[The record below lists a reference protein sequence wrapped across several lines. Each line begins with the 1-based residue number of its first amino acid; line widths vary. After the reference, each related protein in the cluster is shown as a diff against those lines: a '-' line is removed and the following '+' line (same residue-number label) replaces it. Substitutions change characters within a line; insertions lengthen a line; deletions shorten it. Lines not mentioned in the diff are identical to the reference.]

1 MDYTGDGARVG
12 TKSSDGGPAVT
23 EGGPGDRAG
32 LEAGDVITEV
42 DGRRIHSGDELIVKT
57 RAHRPGDRLELTV
70 ERDGRESPY
79 RWCSDPRTAT
89 KRIERGPS
97 EDRLTETSQRR
108 PQTALHKANNPENRP
123 PARTRSPR
131 DSTGRTGTAG
141 TVDPARTTEDPHRP
155 PRAEDRGHRKEL
167 QVFNDIGPLEL
178 ITLVVLAVLVFGPDK
193 LPKVIQDVMRTV
205 RKIRE
210 FSESAKQ
217 DIRSELG
224 PEFKDFEFEDLNPK
238 TFIRKQLD
246 NDELGL
252 KEIRNGFD
260 LKKEM
265 AEVTD
270 SVHSTDTPAASSSG
284 GRIDMTKKPEE
295 PGEDNR
301 PPFDA
306 DAT

>member
-1 MDYTGDGARVG
+1 M
-12 TKSSDGGPAVT
+12 
-23 EGGPGDRAG
+23 
-32 LEAGDVITEV
+32 
-42 DGRRIHSGDELIVKT
+42 
-57 RAHRPGDRLELTV
+57 
-70 ERDGRESPY
+70 
-79 RWCSDPRTAT
+79 
-89 KRIERGPS
+89 
-97 EDRLTETSQRR
+97 
-108 PQTALHKANNPENRP
+108 
-123 PARTRSPR
+123 
-131 DSTGRTGTAG
+131 
-141 TVDPARTTEDPHRP
+141 
-155 PRAEDRGHRKEL
+155 
-167 QVFNDIGPLEL
+167 FNDIGPLEL
-178 ITLVVLAVLVFGPDK
+178 VTLVVLAVLVFGPDK
-193 LPKVIQDVMRTV
+193 LPKLIQDVTRTI

-270 SVHSTDTPAASSSG
+270 AVHGRESDSSSSASSSSSGSSG
-284 GRIDMTKKPEE
+284 GRIDMTKKDDD
-295 PGEDNR
+295 GKDDR
-301 PPFDA
+301 PVFDA

>member
-1 MDYTGDGARVG
+1 M
-12 TKSSDGGPAVT
+12 
-23 EGGPGDRAG
+23 
-32 LEAGDVITEV
+32 
-42 DGRRIHSGDELIVKT
+42 
-57 RAHRPGDRLELTV
+57 
-70 ERDGRESPY
+70 
-79 RWCSDPRTAT
+79 
-89 KRIERGPS
+89 
-97 EDRLTETSQRR
+97 
-108 PQTALHKANNPENRP
+108 
-123 PARTRSPR
+123 
-131 DSTGRTGTAG
+131 
-141 TVDPARTTEDPHRP
+141 
-155 PRAEDRGHRKEL
+155 
-167 QVFNDIGPLEL
+167 FNDIGPLEL
-178 ITLVVLAVLVFGPDK
+178 VTLVVLAVLVFGPDK
-193 LPKVIQDVMRTV
+193 LPKMIQDVTRTI

-217 DIRSELG
+217 DIRNELG

-270 SVHSTDTPAASSSG
+270 AVHSRESESPSSPSSPSSSAG
-284 GRIDMTKKPEE
+284 GTVDMTKKPEK
-295 PGEDNR
+295 PGPEEH

>member
-1 MDYTGDGARVG
+1 M
-12 TKSSDGGPAVT
+12 
-23 EGGPGDRAG
+23 
-32 LEAGDVITEV
+32 
-42 DGRRIHSGDELIVKT
+42 
-57 RAHRPGDRLELTV
+57 
-70 ERDGRESPY
+70 
-79 RWCSDPRTAT
+79 
-89 KRIERGPS
+89 
-97 EDRLTETSQRR
+97 
-108 PQTALHKANNPENRP
+108 
-123 PARTRSPR
+123 
-131 DSTGRTGTAG
+131 
-141 TVDPARTTEDPHRP
+141 
-155 PRAEDRGHRKEL
+155 
-167 QVFNDIGPLEL
+167 FNDIGPLEL

-238 TFIRKQLD
+238 TFIRKHLD

-270 SVHSTDTPAASSSG
+270 AVHSTDTSPSSSSSG

-295 PGEDNR
+295 LGKDDR

>member
-1 MDYTGDGARVG
+1 M
-12 TKSSDGGPAVT
+12 
-23 EGGPGDRAG
+23 
-32 LEAGDVITEV
+32 
-42 DGRRIHSGDELIVKT
+42 
-57 RAHRPGDRLELTV
+57 
-70 ERDGRESPY
+70 
-79 RWCSDPRTAT
+79 
-89 KRIERGPS
+89 
-97 EDRLTETSQRR
+97 
-108 PQTALHKANNPENRP
+108 
-123 PARTRSPR
+123 
-131 DSTGRTGTAG
+131 
-141 TVDPARTTEDPHRP
+141 
-155 PRAEDRGHRKEL
+155 
-167 QVFNDIGPLEL
+167 FNDIGPLEL
-178 ITLVVLAVLVFGPDK
+178 VTLIVLAVLVFGPDK
-193 LPKVIQDVMRTV
+193 LPKVIQDVTRTI

-210 FSESAKQ
+210 FSESAKA

-270 SVHSTDTPAASSSG
+270 SVHGRDTDTASSSG
-284 GRIDMTKKPEE
+284 SSGVSGGARVDMTKKPEE
-295 PGEDNR
+295 PGADDR